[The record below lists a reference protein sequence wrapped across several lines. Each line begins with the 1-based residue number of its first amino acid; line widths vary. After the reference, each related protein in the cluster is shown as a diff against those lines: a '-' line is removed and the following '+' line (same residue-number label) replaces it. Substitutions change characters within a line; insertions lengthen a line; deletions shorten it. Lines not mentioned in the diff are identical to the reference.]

1 MTLSLQAATSVVE
14 KSAAGLH
21 LIGDLYECATDKQYM
36 LDANALRDH
45 CVALVRESGLTVVG
59 ELFHQFPG
67 DGGVTGVVVLAES
80 HLSIH
85 TWPERNYVTID
96 VYVCNYSCN
105 NRGKAQ
111 VLFDSLIQTFRPADP
126 RLASVDRA

>member
-1 MTLSLQAATSVVE
+1 MTLSLQAATSVDE

-21 LIGDLYECATDKQYM
+21 LIGDLYECAGDKHFM

-45 CVALVRESGLTVVG
+45 CVELVRASGLTVAG

-67 DGGVTGVVVLAES
+67 EGGVTGVVVLAES
-80 HLSIH
+80 PLSVH
-85 TWPERNYVTID
+85 TWPERGYATID

-105 NRGKAQ
+105 NRVKAQ
-111 VLFDSLIQTFRPADP
+111 KLFDALIDTFKPADP
-126 RLASVDRA
+126 RLVSVDRA

>member
-21 LIGDLYECATDKQYM
+21 LIGDLYDCVSDKRFM

-45 CVALVRESGLTVVG
+45 CVALVCASGLTVVG

-105 NRGKAQ
+105 NRSKAQ
-111 VLFDSLIQTFRPADP
+111 TLFDSLIQTFKPADP
-126 RLASVDRA
+126 RLAAVDRA

>member
-1 MTLSLQAATSVVE
+1 MTLSLQAATSVDE

-21 LIGDLYECATDKQYM
+21 LIGDLFECVGEKHFM

-45 CVALVRESGLTVVG
+45 CVELVRASGLTVAG

-67 DGGVTGVVVLAES
+67 EGGVTGVVVLAES
-80 HLSIH
+80 HLSVH
-85 TWPERNYVTID
+85 TWPERGYVTID

-105 NRGKAQ
+105 NRVKAQ
-111 VLFDSLIQTFRPADP
+111 KLFDALIDTFKPADP
-126 RLASVDRA
+126 RLVSVDRA